1 MGLLAHYVLKARE
14 NGMAGPQHAR
24 ATAATSRPCLL
35 HKRIPGSRRRLVA
48 VVVLA
53 LSAAVGACTPMGEYI
68 QNGFKVGPN
77 YCKPPAP
84 VADHWIDSADKRL
97 RKESDDLSHWW
108 QVFNDPILNSLVCF
122 AYRQNLTL
130 REAGFRVLQARA
142 ELGIAT
148 GYFFPQTQTMDSAFS
163 QNEVSESVAN
173 RGATP
178 QRFFQYYGVGFNIG
192 WELDFWGRFRRAI
205 EAADAHLN
213 SSVEDYD
220 DVLVTLLSDVAA
232 NYVQLRV
239 LERQIDLVRVNV
251 QLQRE
256 SLGIAQTR
264 FKNGQ
269 TSELDVD
276 QAQSL
281 LSQTEAYIPELEISV
296 RKAANRICVLL
307 GIPPD
312 CLMTKLKMAPVPLAP
327 PDLAVGIPA
336 ELLGRRPD
344 VRRAERDV
352 AERSAYIGV
361 AEADLYPAITLL
373 GTIGVSADQFASLW
387 GTQAWHATTGPAFDW
402 KILNYGR
409 IVNHIAL
416 EDARFQEK
424 IATYQQTVL
433 KAQEEVENGIVT
445 FLQAHQRVL
454 FFGESVE
461 AALKAVKVALAQYR
475 AGTVDF
481 NRVALLEQNLV
492 DQQNNEVQARGEI
505 AQGLIQVYKALGGGW
520 EIRLTGCDPSCM
532 AGAGGVPTPAPAP
545 GSSPVPG
552 SGPVPALTPESLPAP
567 KTAPP
572 GPPTPPASR
581 NSSTAVPPANGL
593 QISTISPP
601 AAPETPLLSEPAPS
615 AKAASLPVATD
626 LEKPAISATPHM
638 LVGQMLPPPAA
649 HGSEPTP
656 KPPTPQ
662 AAAALGTMLPP
673 LGQAPDSPHTELHL
687 RPHSQMDHSARTPIS
702 EVSPTVTPL
711 ADPPPVP
718 KSPAAPDASK
728 LLPPN
733 APEIP

>member
-1 MGLLAHYVLKARE
+1 M
-14 NGMAGPQHAR
+14 P
-24 ATAATSRPCLL
+24 S
-35 HKRIPGSRRRLVA
+35 
-48 VVVLA
+48 
-53 LSAAVGACTPMGEYI
+53 
-68 QNGFKVGPN
+68 
-77 YCKPPAP
+77 
-84 VADHWIDSADKRL
+84 
-97 RKESDDLSHWW
+97 
-108 QVFNDPILNSLVCF
+108 
-122 AYRQNLTL
+122 
-130 REAGFRVLQARA
+130 
-142 ELGIAT
+142 LGIAT
-148 GYFFPQTQTMDSAFS
+148 GYFFPQTQTMDSAFT

-173 RGATP
+173 RNATP
-178 QRFFQYYGVGFNIG
+178 QRFFQYYGIGFNIG

-520 EIRLTGCDPSCM
+520 QIRLTGCDPSCM
-532 AGAGGVPTPAPAP
+532 AGAGADPDPSPGAGFQPGTGFRPRTRAYTRVAAGAQDRAAKSSDAAGQPEFQHRPAAGESIADLNDLAPRRAGDAAAQRTGTERQGGVAACCHRPGEAGHLCNAPYADRPDAATARCQRQRPNSQTAHPA
-545 GSSPVPG
+545 GRGG
-552 SGPVPALTPESLPAP
+552 SGHDV
-567 KTAPP
+567 
-572 GPPTPPASR
+572 
-581 NSSTAVPPANGL
+581 
-593 QISTISPP
+593 
-601 AAPETPLLSEPAPS
+601 
-615 AKAASLPVATD
+615 
-626 LEKPAISATPHM
+626 
-638 LVGQMLPPPAA
+638 
-649 HGSEPTP
+649 
-656 KPPTPQ
+656 
-662 AAAALGTMLPP
+662 AAAWPGADL
-673 LGQAPDSPHTELHL
+673 PHTELHL
-687 RPHSQMDHSARTPIS
+687 RPHSQVEQSGTSPIS

-728 LLPPN
+728 LLPPP